1 MRNACSQYGR
11 LLATLYIEGSMSF
24 WNLNQEWSVPRMI
37 RRDDT
42 RTECGLLMKIVGQGF
57 HAEEMAW
64 RRKII
69 CNACAGSDRQFCV
82 TKIEIL
88 NSGSVNKDT
97 EAKQCVQCLVRP
109 RAFIR
114 YFFLSIPDWGWG
126 DKLRKTVCQM
136 RDRRGRGQEMNS
148 SGATRPGWVMLD
160 SFLYR
165 LGSFSRMKSDM

>member
-1 MRNACSQYGR
+1 MTETRNEQMLLAKWWWLICSSQSYHKPSIFFFLDPSEHVIQNHNYFSTSHAVVLLMRNACSQYGR
-11 LLATLYIEGSMSF
+11 LLATLHIEGSMSF
-24 WNLNQEWSVPRMI
+24 WNLNQEWSVPRMV

-97 EAKQCVQCLVRP
+97 EAKQCVWRV
-109 RAFIR
+109 
-114 YFFLSIPDWGWG
+114 
-126 DKLRKTVCQM
+126 T
-136 RDRRGRGQEMNS
+136 
-148 SGATRPGWVMLD
+148 SG
-160 SFLYR
+160 
-165 LGSFSRMKSDM
+165 